1 MVKAVTKYEAC
12 DGTLFDTQQDA
23 QDYEAEVLLTSTLA
37 DFIYDSVS
45 LGEFYHSDAFS
56 LAQDLLKVFNIER
69 RGE

>member
-1 MVKAVTKYEAC
+1 MVKQVTKYEAV
-12 DGTLFDTQQDA
+12 DGSLFDTQEEA
-23 QDYEAEVLLTSTLA
+23 QHYEEGVLMRSTLA